1 MASQPGVKQRWLTD
15 READGLARI
24 IRNFFMKASSVIVN
38 VRSQNAY
45 THQLEKE
52 KELSPYLSDV
62 EHNNSFDVNHDIK
75 FKSNVFAN
83 PKSTVSSAEKT
94 SYSSSH
100 VRTQSQKDMWFNLET
115 SASDVLLNFDFH
127 PWEIRDITLLPPM
140 IIETVL
146 DLTGISE
153 FIQLYLEDNII
164 TTKKKSEIV
173 LERWLIKLD
182 LNNYDNELIDLPL
195 IYKNL
200 IVLFRCLYTLI
211 GLLPASKLTESNLQD
226 RVKLKILNGS
236 KAITSKGRFG
246 LSRPLVSNKPEVDI
260 VESKDLLPVLTPIGS
275 LDLSVSYR
283 KNCNFRLYEN
293 INIDAIDKSET
304 HNYESQKAALVN
316 SKFKASNT
324 SINSLNMKRRSS
336 ARPGVGFRSRSMTSS
351 ISISPPVAPLASNL
365 ILGTYPIPVKRNDS
379 SSSVHFY
386 HNNSG
391 DKIEQLQHGLMTS
404 PIPGKAPSSV
414 GSKLRNSGSRNNSLE
429 GKLTTTAN
437 NVAAPYNPILHHFK
451 TKNKN
456 IMSSSSD
463 IEINNSI
470 SLDDDLNN
478 FMKLLESKPD
488 LRISNNSSSI
498 YEDSLSN
505 FKDLKKNND
514 LFIDSSL
521 KDSFAY
527 SRSISSSTSPSKP
540 PPLVGDQNTLDS
552 TVKLLLDSK
561 HSQNQTQS
569 FQQSQS
575 ELHQQTQKQQ
585 MGNSGQSHKVRTYS
599 RSSRGSKGSH
609 GSRDSRGSIGLIHHP
624 SSPKSGGI
632 TIAGI
637 GATPNQSV
645 HSVLKASATSES
657 FDTVAQAPYSLQM
670 ERGVSLP
677 SFSPPI
683 DYDKNFKVASN
694 AASSVSPTTSH
705 LTQHMALSSS
715 MGRAQ
720 SLLRNLSG
728 QSQTS
733 FNSGLRGRAGS
744 GSSVTGSQLRSILQN
759 SLNNDAIS
767 SRSSRKYSSSD
778 ASGKM
783 TPQQLKDISYKQD
796 VFTSDDDGDG
806 IDDMTD
812 DSKSR
817 KGSTAR
823 TRSKRAESLSNVL
836 NNLKNM
842 QRRQSMVVKGTV
854 CDVEEEDEEGG
865 HLLYLDDEGGNNQ
878 EGKGEEEEEED
889 DGLLF
894 EMSDMP
900 LSRDL

>member
-437 NVAAPYNPILHHFK
+437 NVAAPYNTILHH
-451 TKNKN
+451 
-456 IMSSSSD
+456 
-463 IEINNSI
+463 
-470 SLDDDLNN
+470 LR
-478 FMKLLESKPD
+478 
-488 LRISNNSSSI
+488 LRIKT
-498 YEDSLSN
+498 LC
-505 FKDLKKNND
+505 LHP
-514 LFIDSSL
+514 L
-521 KDSFAY
+521 
-527 SRSISSSTSPSKP
+527 ISK
-540 PPLVGDQNTLDS
+540 
-552 TVKLLLDSK
+552 
-561 HSQNQTQS
+561 
-569 FQQSQS
+569 
-575 ELHQQTQKQQ
+575 
-585 MGNSGQSHKVRTYS
+585 
-599 RSSRGSKGSH
+599 
-609 GSRDSRGSIGLIHHP
+609 
-624 SSPKSGGI
+624 
-632 TIAGI
+632 
-637 GATPNQSV
+637 
-645 HSVLKASATSES
+645 
-657 FDTVAQAPYSLQM
+657 
-670 ERGVSLP
+670 
-677 SFSPPI
+677 
-683 DYDKNFKVASN
+683 
-694 AASSVSPTTSH
+694 
-705 LTQHMALSSS
+705 
-715 MGRAQ
+715 
-720 SLLRNLSG
+720 
-728 QSQTS
+728 
-733 FNSGLRGRAGS
+733 
-744 GSSVTGSQLRSILQN
+744 
-759 SLNNDAIS
+759 
-767 SRSSRKYSSSD
+767 
-778 ASGKM
+778 
-783 TPQQLKDISYKQD
+783 
-796 VFTSDDDGDG
+796 
-806 IDDMTD
+806 
-812 DSKSR
+812 
-817 KGSTAR
+817 
-823 TRSKRAESLSNVL
+823 
-836 NNLKNM
+836 
-842 QRRQSMVVKGTV
+842 
-854 CDVEEEDEEGG
+854 
-865 HLLYLDDEGGNNQ
+865 
-878 EGKGEEEEEED
+878 
-889 DGLLF
+889 
-894 EMSDMP
+894 
-900 LSRDL
+900 